1 MAKRKSEG
9 TRSQSDRDLEKLR
22 SKAIEIVHR
31 LEKVY
36 PKARLEL
43 EYESPFELLV
53 EAILAAQESDK
64 VVNRL
69 RQELFKKFPDPHSIA
84 KAPLEEI
91 EEAIKSINFYR
102 RKAKLLKECCEKLIE
117 LFNGEVPK
125 SVEELIKLPGVGRK
139 TANMVVGGGYNLPA
153 IIVDRHVHR
162 VTQRIGLSKQSNPDK
177 MEMELREIVPEEL
190 WTKFS
195 MLLLNHGKQV
205 CKAKNPKCSECV
217 ISDLCEYAQKG

>member
-31 LEKVY
+31 LEKIY
-36 PKARLEL
+36 PNARLEL

-64 VVNRL
+64 VVNKL

-102 RKAKLLKECCEKLIE
+102 RKAKLLKECCEKLVE

-162 VTQRIGLSKQSNPDK
+162 VAQRIGLSKQSNPDK